1 MRRCKMSYR
10 KIEHWQIIPTQMPV
24 VMKNCS
30 KCGEKTH
37 FINSKKFR
45 VNANG
50 KSIDVWLI
58 YNCEHC
64 KTNWNMTIHERIH
77 PKSLD
82 ESTYEKYLAN
92 DEDLAEK
99 IGFDRTL
106 HAKNKSEL
114 IFLSDSYDVLI
125 ESPDERS
132 IATDERSI
140 VADEPTN
147 TTLLGHL
154 IERDVTIKCD
164 FAVDVRM
171 DRLIADTLKISRS
184 EVKKRVFD
192 ERFLKSKVKNGI
204 TFCYK

>member
-1 MRRCKMSYR
+1 MSYR

-77 PKSLD
+77 PKSLE
-82 ESTYEKYLAN
+82 ESTYEKYLSN

-106 HAKNKSEL
+106 HTKNKSEL
-114 IFLSDSYDVLI
+114 IFLSDSYNVLI

-132 IATDERSI
+132 ITTDEQSSY
-140 VADEPTN
+140 
-147 TTLLGHL
+147 
-154 IERDVTIKCD
+154 VTIKCD

-184 EVKKRVFD
+184 EVKKRVVD
-192 ERFLKSKVKNGI
+192 EKLLKSKVKNGI